1 VCRGDMGDTI
11 MPVGEGADRGVEPA
25 ANSLAGG
32 RGTGVGCRVSG
43 GGGGGE
49 LFDGGCPWS
58 GPGREEERERG
69 SWTAR
74 PGPGLIDKTIKR
86 GRGMGQLA

>member
-32 RGTGVGCRVSG
+32 RGTGVGCREG
-43 GGGGGE
+43 GG

-58 GPGREEERERG
+58 GPGREEERERKLDCSSRAG
-69 SWTAR
+69 ANR
-74 PGPGLIDKTIKR
+74 
-86 GRGMGQLA
+86 